1 MPRRGLM
8 TDFIV
13 QAQRKK
19 LFFFFFPYWL
29 LYLTDKDR
37 VFFAADLRP
46 NTAEG
51 VESPR
56 KAATLTPELV
66 GGAEREAVRR
76 PDYFK

>member
-1 MPRRGLM
+1 M
-8 TDFIV
+8 
-13 QAQRKK
+13 
-19 LFFFFFPYWL
+19 
-29 LYLTDKDR
+29 TDKDR

-56 KAATLTPELV
+56 RAATLTPELV